1 MGYDN
6 EKTDE
11 EIALSVQSGKV
22 ELFSILV
29 KRYEEKIQ
37 RYARKVLA
45 SNDDIQDVVQDIFI
59 KTYVNIQSFDVKR
72 RFSPWIYRIAHNE
85 IVNLFKRN
93 KLRNFLPL
101 LEPDFL
107 FPNSSKGFDEINKG
121 VESQEMK
128 RIIDVGL
135 QDLENKY
142 REPIVLYYIEELS
155 YQEISEILHL
165 PVATVGTRIRRG
177 REMLKN
183 IFKKEGYQ
191 YGK

>member
-101 LEPDFL
+101 LEPDVL
-107 FPNSSKGFDEINKG
+107 FPNYSKGFDEINKG

>member
-101 LEPDFL
+101 LEPDVL

-121 VESQEMK
+121 AESQEMK

-142 REPIVLYYIEELS
+142 RE
-155 YQEISEILHL
+155 
-165 PVATVGTRIRRG
+165 
-177 REMLKN
+177 
-183 IFKKEGYQ
+183 
-191 YGK
+191 

>member
-101 LEPDFL
+101 LEPDVL
-107 FPNSSKGFDEINKG
+107 FPNSPKGFDEINKG
-121 VESQEMK
+121 AESQEMK

>member
-1 MGYDN
+1 MEHDI
-6 EKTDE
+6 EKKDE
-11 EIALSVQSGKV
+11 EIALLVQSGQV
-22 ELFSILV
+22 ELFSLLV

-37 RYARKVLA
+37 RYARKVLS
-45 SNDDIQDVVQDIFI
+45 SNDDIQDIVQDIFI
-59 KTYVNIQSFDVKR
+59 KAYVNIQSFDATR

-101 LEPDFL
+101 LEPDVLLPKSF
-107 FPNSSKGFDEINKG
+107 KGPDEMNKR
-121 VESQEMK
+121 VETQEMK
-128 RIIDVGL
+128 KMIDL
-135 QDLENKY
+135 YLEKLENKY
-142 REPIVLYYIEELS
+142 KEPIVLYYIEELS

-183 IFKKEGYQ
+183 IFKKEGYR
-191 YGK
+191 YEL